1 MKKCIAISGGNY
13 QEDSIE
19 DRFHMAEKI
28 PLGKYGSG
36 PIYVVVEFC
45 QCSINKSAG
54 RKESI
59 EEVGSFF
66 LKSGGGK
73 KNQSE

>member
-1 MKKCIAISGGNY
+1 M
-13 QEDSIE
+13 
-19 DRFHMAEKI
+19 
-28 PLGKYGSG
+28 GKMES
-36 PIYVVVEFC
+36 
-45 QCSINKSAG
+45 QLKSNNSAG

>member
-1 MKKCIAISGGNY
+1 M
-13 QEDSIE
+13 
-19 DRFHMAEKI
+19 
-28 PLGKYGSG
+28 GKMES
-36 PIYVVVEFC
+36 
-45 QCSINKSAG
+45 QLKLNNSAG

-59 EEVGSFF
+59 EEVGSF